1 MADLVIAG
9 ILLLAVGA
17 AAAYIIKAKKVGKH
31 ASAVHQEAAV
41 PVSAAVIAATHLNE
55 NQKSRNV

>member
-17 AAAYIIKAKKVGKH
+17 AAAYIIKAKKEWKNMHRLFVRRM
-31 ASAVHQEAAV
+31 
-41 PVSAAVIAATHLNE
+41 LF
-55 NQKSRNV
+55 R